1 MVAGSEVESSLPHG
15 DLRWNG
21 SLDRALLP
29 SDLPHY
35 PTPGIHLPSATCRF
49 FRPRLIASTTIE
61 IEFLRQHDRHRGALI
76 SAMDKIGQIRAG
88 QNVDS
93 TAVLA
98 TRGKQ
103 LSECR
108 SRKPHRTV

>member
-1 MVAGSEVESSLPHG
+1 
-15 DLRWNG
+15 LRWNG
-21 SLDRALLP
+21 SLERAFLP
-29 SDLPHY
+29 SDLPHDQ
-35 PTPGIHLPSATCRF
+35 TPGIHLPSANFRL
-49 FRPRLIASTTIE
+49 FRPRLIKLTSIE
-61 IEFLRQHDRHRGALI
+61 IELLRKNGIPRGTVI

-98 TRGKQ
+98 THGKQ

>member
-1 MVAGSEVESSLPHG
+1 MERLSGSGAPAQRPPPLPDAGHPPPIG
-15 DLRWNG
+15 DL
-21 SLDRALLP
+21 SIFPPTADRVN
-29 SDLPHY
+29 D
-35 PTPGIHLPSATCRF
+35 
-49 FRPRLIASTTIE
+49 IE
-61 IEFLRQHDRHRGALI
+61 IEFLRQHDRHRGAVI

-98 TRGKQ
+98 THGKQ